1 MGDRVYRTVLPAY
14 RLLQRLKNAATR
26 LIDPPVLVL
35 LYHRVTVLP
44 SDPERLAVSPDNFR
58 RQMGYIKEHFRLVR
72 LEEDW
77 SALSEPAVAVTFDD
91 GYADNV
97 LEALPILE
105 DVGVPATF
113 FISTGHIGTDE
124 EFWWDRM
131 ERMLLRG
138 VELPAA
144 FTLVDSR
151 YGRSWPTETES
162 ERQVL
167 YLALNALSQKVEI
180 GRLDGWLEQLA
191 AWSGQDEEGAGV
203 NRSLTREEL
212 QVLARSPWA
221 TVGAHTV
228 SHAALSALS
237 AERQREEIF
246 VSKETLEKE
255 IEKKIEVFSYP
266 FGNRAHYN
274 RDSIALCRQAGFVK
288 AAANFPGQVHRWTDP
303 YQLPRRVVRNWD
315 VDTFAATMKNWV

>member
-1 MGDRVYRTVLPAY
+1 MGDGIYRTVLPAY
-14 RLLQRLKNAATR
+14 RFLQRLKNAATG
-26 LIDPPVLVL
+26 LIDPPVVVL
-35 LYHRVTVLP
+35 LFHRVTVLS

-58 RQMGYIKEHFRLVR
+58 RQMGFLKERFRLVR

-113 FISTGHIGTDE
+113 FISTGHMGTDK

-131 ERMLLRG
+131 ERILLRG
-138 VELPAA
+138 VNLPAA
-144 FTLVDSR
+144 FTLVDCR
-151 YGRSWPTETES
+151 YGQSWPTETAA
-162 ERQVL
+162 ERQTL
-167 YLALNALSQKVEI
+167 YHALNALAQKVEI
-180 GRLDGWLEQLA
+180 GRIDGWLEQLA
-191 AWSGQDEEGAGV
+191 AWSGQQEGGAGV
-203 NRSLTREEL
+203 NRTLTREEL
-212 QVLARSPWA
+212 RVLGRSPWA

-237 AERQREEIF
+237 TERQREEIF

-255 IEKKIEVFSYP
+255 LDKKIEVFSYP

-274 RDSIALCRQAGFVK
+274 RDSIALCRQAGFLK

-315 VDTFAATMKNWV
+315 LDTFAGHMKNWV